1 MVEEAAGYLI
11 GRKTGVFLDL
21 TCGGGGHL
29 KYCSRLLSHEAY
41 LIGIDQD
48 FEAVLT
54 ARENLREAPQ
64 KVTIVNSKFSN
75 FDGVLEEMNISRID
89 GALMDLGVS
98 SYQIDTPDRGFS
110 FTADG
115 PLDMRMDREG
125 QLTAADI
132 INKYA
137 YDDLKRLFKVY
148 GEEPKAARAARA
160 VVEARE
166 RGAIRTTGE
175 LAEVLAPLF
184 PPNRRNSS
192 LARLFQAIRIE
203 VNGELRELEETL
215 PKVADALNPGGRM
228 VVISYH
234 SLEDRTVKRFF
245 AGKSK
250 GLTGPADLPAEIS
263 GTPPELKVLTRKVL
277 VPTEHEIKDNS
288 RARSAKLRAAEK
300 I

>member
-1 MVEEAAGYLI
+1 MVEETSGFLI

-29 KYCSRLLSHEAY
+29 KYCSGLLSHEAH

-48 FEAVLT
+48 IEAVLT
-54 ARENLREAPQ
+54 ARENLREASQ
-64 KVTIVNSKFSN
+64 KVTIVNSKFSR
-75 FDGVLEEMNISRID
+75 FDRVIEELGITGID

-110 FTADG
+110 FASDG
-115 PLDMRMDREG
+115 PLDMRMDKEAGR
-125 QLTAADI
+125 TASDI
-132 INKYA
+132 VNSYE
-137 YDDLKRLFKVY
+137 YEELKRLFKVY

-160 VVEARE
+160 LVEARE
-166 RGAIRTTGE
+166 KEEIRTTGR
-175 LAEVLAPLF
+175 LAEILGPLF
-184 PPNRRNSS
+184 PPARRNSS

-203 VNGELRELEETL
+203 VNEELKELSETL
-215 PKVADALNPGGRM
+215 PKISKFLNPGGRM

-234 SLEDRTVKRFF
+234 SLEDRLVKRFF
-245 AGKSK
+245 AEKSR
-250 GLTGPADLPAEIS
+250 GLSGPADLPAEIS
-263 GTPPELKVLTRKVL
+263 GTPPELKVLTRKVV
-277 VPTEHEIKDNS
+277 VPSRDELQNNS